1 MALRRLEAR
10 PEEKH
15 EHQEHRDRDKH
26 ALESCSPP
34 HDPIRSQYLKLS
46 QYADSRSKYADDHA
60 NETRP
65 ECVVTYGEYFSLG
78 KTTVVSK
85 PFAALQDDADDGRQQ
100 DPAVQKQVAR
110 SDYDLSRAGGHH
122 ISHIR
127 RLLERATVVHIQY
140 KPDRKHDEP
149 DLVDAIRLGLD
160 ALVLRAA
167 QC

>member
-1 MALRRLEAR
+1 MGNVSASA
-10 PEEKH
+10 
-15 EHQEHRDRDKH
+15 
-26 ALESCSPP
+26 
-34 HDPIRSQYLKLS
+34 
-46 QYADSRSKYADDHA
+46 
-60 NETRP
+60 
-65 ECVVTYGEYFSLG
+65 

-85 PFAALQDDADDGRQQ
+85 PFAALQNDADDGRQQ

-127 RLLERATVVHIQY
+127 RLLKRTTVVHIQY

-149 DLVDAIRLGLD
+149 DLVDAIRFGLD

-167 QC
+167 VRSQC